1 MFSALTRVCSASV
14 NHLQLEKMDFD
25 ELNDE
30 QRAKIKRK
38 EEIKNEISRLTKL
51 IDKQEYV

>member
-1 MFSALTRVCSASV
+1 
-14 NHLQLEKMDFD
+14 MDFD